1 MLKKEKSWSLV
12 PPNTPPSYRIILMEI
27 CVHVD
32 DICVCM
38 QYIYRYLY
46 ISVYICV
53 YYGVNT
59 SHRPQLGS
67 SSYVNRFPIGF
78 HRVQLSLHS
87 WLSLGSSSSS
97 AFGAVVA
104 QMLSEHVRLHSNNCA
119 FIVYFIGGVC
129 DIMLVVTGSSPCSA
143 G

>member
-1 MLKKEKSWSLV
+1 M
-12 PPNTPPSYRIILMEI
+12 
-27 CVHVD
+27 HVD

-38 QYIYRYLY
+38 HTYADVC

-67 SSYVNRFPIGF
+67 SSYVNYDCDRFPIGF

-104 QMLSEHVRLHSNNCA
+104 QMLSEHVRLHNNNCA
-119 FIVYFIGGVC
+119 FIV
-129 DIMLVVTGSSPCSA
+129 TTAPS
-143 G
+143 

>member
-1 MLKKEKSWSLV
+1 M
-12 PPNTPPSYRIILMEI
+12 
-27 CVHVD
+27 
-32 DICVCM
+32 CM
-38 QYIYRYLY
+38 YAYIYRY
-46 ISVYICV
+46 VYICVYIYV

-67 SSYVNRFPIGF
+67 SSYVNYDCDRFPIGF

-87 WLSLGSSSSS
+87 WLFLGSSSSS

-104 QMLSEHVRLHSNNCA
+104 QMLSEHARLHSNNCA
-119 FIVYFIGGVC
+119 FIVYFTGGVC

>member
-1 MLKKEKSWSLV
+1 M
-12 PPNTPPSYRIILMEI
+12 YA
-27 CVHVD
+27 
-32 DICVCM
+32 
-38 QYIYRYLY
+38 YIYRYVY

-67 SSYVNRFPIGF
+67 SSYVNYDCDRFPVGF
-78 HRVQLSLHS
+78 HRVQLSLYS

-104 QMLSEHVRLHSNNCA
+104 QMRSEYVRLHSNYCA
-119 FIVYFIGGVC
+119 FIVYFTGGVC
-129 DIMLVVTGSSPCSA
+129 DIILVVTWSSPCSA